1 MKRQTELRIEFHKN
15 IENTAKELDAIEKEK
30 KDAYYNILKDNE
42 LKNAQE
48 LSEVYHRAKEK
59 SSNPELVKSV
69 ENLLGKE
76 TTPVVE
82 EVKPTEVKENLL
94 KNIEEVDIENH
105 KLNLGNGLSL
115 EVPKIS
121 QNVRPVSDFLIKKD
135 GKTIGSMHIANAKGF
150 YNKFDIVKGINEN
163 DVIIDNG
170 TSKGIEI
177 FSKIDKRKGYGTK
190 AYIGLLK
197 ILNSE
202 LIGNLKGGR
211 VLSSPQWSQSIDSY
225 KLWEGL
231 YKKGLA
237 KIIGTTAEGVEN
249 IKDLTSESDKKY
261 LQLNGDK
268 RQIFIGEDLGMAY
281 DKKPNGII
289 YNGNIYA
296 LDLKSIKKTLGE
308 SELAKPKEEIK
319 PTEVEQLKTKE
330 NAIQEPSTSS
340 VLQYPQ
346 EGARET
352 GGERGRVEPSKQGEA
367 IAEKGKQVEGN
378 EEEVKPKEYTSKTG
392 RQKIVYDEKG
402 NSKVIDTKTGKEVSR
417 ETAKKVFN
425 EAADNFDFSKGKKA
439 SFEGADLKDEREVEN
454 YTIENS
460 SNPTEIAEVYA
471 RQELEPPVLNSAE
484 TAIVNHGI
492 GKVSVKSFKEVND
505 ANNITFGLAKNWFQK
520 GGKGADLGA
529 KAEEIS
535 DKMGVPVSAEDIA
548 NFMIRFPS
556 GARAEKLI
564 ENQTAYNAREKFE
577 KLTGLP
583 LTEEIAHKAIDY
595 EFNKLTKEQQAIA
608 EQDFKTRKQ
617 LEDAYWAEQPG
628 AVKPAPEKGDNI
640 AAKQAA
646 KAEKGLKEPIVEKK
660 PLEGIQKEYQEV
672 INKTGERVREKA
684 KLEFVERNFDSIL
697 NKLKE
702 KIKEKCPT

>member
-1 MKRQTELRIEFHKN
+1 MQDSEIIWKFLS
-15 IENTAKELDAIEKEK
+15 KEYKE
-30 KDAYYNILKDNE
+30 D
-42 LKNAQE
+42 
-48 LSEVYHRAKEK
+48 H
-59 SSNPELVKSV
+59 
-69 ENLLGKE
+69 
-76 TTPVVE
+76 PV
-82 EVKPTEVKENLL
+82 
-94 KNIEEVDIENH
+94 
-105 KLNLGNGLSL
+105 
-115 EVPKIS
+115 
-121 QNVRPVSDFLIKKD
+121 
-135 GKTIGSMHIANAKGF
+135 
-150 YNKFDIVKGINEN
+150 
-163 DVIIDNG
+163 
-170 TSKGIEI
+170 
-177 FSKIDKRKGYGTK
+177 
-190 AYIGLLK
+190 
-197 ILNSE
+197 
-202 LIGNLKGGR
+202 
-211 VLSSPQWSQSIDSY
+211 
-225 KLWEGL
+225 
-231 YKKGLA
+231 
-237 KIIGTTAEGVEN
+237 
-249 IKDLTSESDKKY
+249 
-261 LQLNGDK
+261 
-268 RQIFIGEDLGMAY
+268 IFIYCRGHETGQ
-281 DKKPNGII
+281 
-289 YNGNIYA
+289 
-296 LDLKSIKKTLGE
+296 LKS
-308 SELAKPKEEIK
+308 
-319 PTEVEQLKTKE
+319 KE

-367 IAEKGKQVEGN
+367 IAEKGKQAEGN

-628 AVKPAPEKGDNI
+628 AIKPAPEKGDNI
-640 AAKQAA
+640 AVKQAA